1 MICARVARYD
11 ENVASTSKDA
21 LLIKAQK
28 MQHISELRSMQV
40 NVDSLKVECDELRRS
55 RSRDLEAHTAR
66 EAHLEAQRSFL
77 VGREKQL
84 CEQVAQT
91 IEAQAAMEAD
101 LGQQLRAAAQE
112 KRELEDE
119 VVACAGVATQIAA
132 ERRRREFA
140 EESQQVN
147 EQHLDAEVKRLNG
160 RIQELD
166 GKLRAQT
173 MKGEELES
181 QKTKFEH
188 EHRAAAAAAAAAAP
202 SAGSEHSASTERR
215 FRAYERQIEHLN
227 ATAEN
232 NLVLK
237 GEVGRCKEQLEDA
250 GKRLN
255 AEVAASSSLRVEL
268 GQLTMMR
275 TQWEVIK
282 AQSLEW
288 CGKPLESIAQLGD
301 FIGEMQQKVVAAT
314 TIKARAEWDTKLL
327 QQSSELAK
335 AKLAEQEQKCAAL
348 EQQLTAST
356 MALHS
361 EKGKTSISAI
371 ELEGF
376 KERYASIH
384 EEVKGCTDERNAAQR
399 ESRAAHDRI
408 KELESALAAAE
419 ATAAAAAAAAQTAA
433 VAVVAEAEVDGVTV
447 DAAANVADADRDG
460 MSAAAD
466 EVFDPFKVN

>member
-1 MICARVARYD
+1 MCARVARYD
-11 ENVASTSKDA
+11 ENVASTSQDA

-28 MQHISELRSMQV
+28 MQHTSELRSMQV
-40 NVDSLKVECDELRRS
+40 NVDSLQVECDELRRS

-188 EHRAAAAAAAAAAP
+188 EHRAARTAAAAAAAAAAP

-215 FRAYERQIEHLN
+215 FRAYERQIEHLK

-275 TQWEVIK
+275 TQWDVIK

-327 QQSSELAK
+327 QQSSELAT

-376 KERYASIH
+376 KERYASIQ

-433 VAVVAEAEVDGVTV
+433 EAEAEVDGVTV
-447 DAAANVADADRDG
+447 DAAANVADADRDE